1 MTTDDRLTVERGP
14 WTVAEESNGSELL
27 EVSHED
33 RDGYQMISKTLDDLA
48 RYCFDQ
54 QLLDAIEAIT
64 EYRGV
69 VGKTALQFVDNADG
83 SKLIWPDGDWTV
95 YDESECIC
103 DLNYGDKVL
112 VAGSKHRVGTNAE
125 FPGRAI
131 RYVDNPEHDGKWV
144 FETIEAVTVTAE
156 MLSDS
161 TVL

>member
-33 RDGYQMISKTLDDLA
+33 QDGCRVVSKNLDNQA
-48 RYCFDQ
+48 QYCFDQ
-54 QLLDAIEAIT
+54 QLLDAIEAIA

-69 VGKTALQFVDNADG
+69 VGKTVLQFVDNAGG

-95 YDESECIC
+95 YDESECTC
-103 DLNYGDKVL
+103 DLHYGDTVL
-112 VAGSKHRVGTNAE
+112 VAGSEHRVGTTVE
-125 FPGRAI
+125 FPGRAK